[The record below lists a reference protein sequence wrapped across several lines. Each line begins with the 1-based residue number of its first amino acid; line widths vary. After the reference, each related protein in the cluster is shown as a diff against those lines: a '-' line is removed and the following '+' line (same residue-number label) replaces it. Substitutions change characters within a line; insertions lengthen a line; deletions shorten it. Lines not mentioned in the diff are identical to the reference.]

1 MQLLHEATQCE
12 DNEVSDNWSSYI
24 FINVC
29 IRMTKY
35 ISVTCI
41 LCLSN
46 RLYKPLNDHYNYYS
60 EGDCHSLYPGAVVQC
75 SCYWHL
81 MSFIISTLWLMLSF
95 IEHTEICGTQAT
107 ISY

>member
-41 LCLSN
+41 FM
-46 RLYKPLNDHYNYYS
+46 P
-60 EGDCHSLYPGAVVQC
+60 Q
-75 SCYWHL
+75 
-81 MSFIISTLWLMLSF
+81 
-95 IEHTEICGTQAT
+95 
-107 ISY
+107 